1 MISKN
6 LSMKNNSIKKKFVF
20 LGDTDSINIEI
31 IVRSHSYLRDKVKY
45 IVIGNKLELEK
56 YLKRL
61 KTNIKIN
68 EILDPVSFKDY
79 KKNFINI
86 FNVTNIY
93 KEKYKN
99 LFNQLKV
106 SNQLSLDTKYDLVT
120 MPIDKS
126 IFKKKLK
133 FIGITEYLGQLNKC
147 ETIMLMYGENFSVIP
162 LTTHINL
169 KDVFRDLSKYKINKK
184 LNNVMNLI
192 KLKM

>member
-6 LSMKNNSIKKKFVF
+6 LSMKNNSKKKKFVF

-31 IVRSHSYLRDKVKY
+31 IVRSHSYLRERVNY
-45 IVIGNKLELEK
+45 IVIGDKLELEK
-56 YLKRL
+56 YLKTL

-106 SNQLSLDTKYDLVT
+106 SNQLSLDTKY
-120 MPIDKS
+120 
-126 IFKKKLK
+126 
-133 FIGITEYLGQLNKC
+133 
-147 ETIMLMYGENFSVIP
+147 ENFVPIFP
-162 LTTHINL
+162 
-169 KDVFRDLSKYKINKK
+169 D
-184 LNNVMNLI
+184 
-192 KLKM
+192 